1 MTAPLATSQIQALA
15 ELDACT
21 VANAIE
27 SFDVRLRNAGFAD
40 SSVRC
45 IFEDL
50 PPMVGYA
57 ATARVHTSEPPMEGS
72 NYLDRTDWW
81 AHILTIPTPRIV
93 VVEDTDPHP
102 GLGSFIG
109 DLHANILLA
118 LGCVGVVTNGA
129 VRDLRAV
136 HATGFQMFARNVAV
150 SHAFAHIYDYGR
162 PVEVGRMK
170 VRPGDLLHGD
180 LHGVQTV
187 PIEIAGRIPAVAH
200 KMVRRE
206 RHLIA
211 LCRSKEFTIEKLRE
225 AVRSSKKLRE
235 PE

>member
-170 VRPGDLLHGD
+170 VP
-180 LHGVQTV
+180 
-187 PIEIAGRIPAVAH
+187 AG
-200 KMVRRE
+200 
-206 RHLIA
+206 
-211 LCRSKEFTIEKLRE
+211 
-225 AVRSSKKLRE
+225 
-235 PE
+235 